1 MNFLTRFYRISSPVP
16 RRQLDPAQEQKL
28 YKRLRLQA
36 FIAAT
41 LGYSLYYVCRTSLNV
56 MKKPILDSGT
66 LDATQIGDRKST
78 RLNSSHM
85 PKSRM
90 PSSA

>member
-1 MNFLTRFYRISSPVP
+1 MFKKILSFYQVSSPSLEKLP
-16 RRQLDPAQEQKL
+16 ADQADRR

-56 MKKPILDSGT
+56 MKQPIIDAGVLN
-66 LDATQIGDRKST
+66 ATQLGIVGAC
-78 RLNSSHM
+78 L
-85 PKSRM
+85 
-90 PSSA
+90 

>member
-1 MNFLTRFYRISSPVP
+1 MALKNQNDGKSWIEWEEEIRLRKPEAVEYYKKELEEECNFYEFLQYEF
-16 RRQLDPAQEQKL
+16 QEQWAKL
-28 YKRLRLQA
+28 KSYANEHGVK
-36 FIAAT
+36 I
-41 LGYSLYYVCRTSLNV
+41 
-56 MKKPILDSGT
+56 
-66 LDATQIGDRKST
+66 IGDRKST